1 MDNISSQG
9 SFSFSKQNLIW
20 NFNVHHFI
28 DLISQSLSLYKYSC
42 GDLYM
47 RMKIQKRNFILRF
60 VVSVQFSHSVMPDSL
75 QTHGLQQAR
84 LPCPSPTPRV
94 YSNSCPLSWWCHPT
108 ISSSVVHFSSCLK
121 SFPASGSFPK
131 SKCFTSGGWGI
142 AASASVLPM
151 NIQDWFPLWQT
162 GWISLQPKGLW
173 RVFSNTTVQKHEFFI
188 TQLSL

>member
-47 RMKIQKRNFILRF
+47 RMKIQEGNFILRF

-75 QTHGLQQAR
+75 QTHGLQQAK
-84 LPCPSPTPRV
+84 LPCPSPTPRTC
-94 YSNSCPLSWWCHPT
+94 SDTCPSSRGCHLT
-108 ISSSVVHFSSCLK
+108 ILSSVIPFSSPFNL
-121 SFPASGSFPK
+121 SQLQGLFQRV
-131 SKCFTSGGWGI
+131 
-142 AASASVLPM
+142 SASHQVAEVL
-151 NIQDWFPLWQT
+151 Q
-162 GWISLQPKGLW
+162 LQHQS
-173 RVFSNTTVQKHEFFI
+173 FQ
-188 TQLSL
+188 